1 MINDVVDHFAFAYLL
16 INLVFKSDKRVKLIL
31 YREALLRDP
40 APYPFIYFLMEK
52 ILLSY
57 FRY

>member
-16 INLVFKSDKRVKLIL
+16 LNLVFKSGEWVKLIL
-31 YREALLRDP
+31 HREAPLRDP
-40 APYPFIYFLMEK
+40 APYPFIYFLIEK
-52 ILLSY
+52 IPLSY